1 MSWRPHTPFI
11 VGKRPTPADAPERAE
26 ARAQP
31 PSTDIAIIGAGV
43 IGLSIAWR
51 LSAAGFKVA
60 VFERDEAG
68 SGASLAATGML
79 AAETELEPGGIDLL
93 ALSLESQR
101 LWPRFRAEL
110 ESESGIDIDYR
121 DEGTLDIALG
131 RDEVERL
138 RLRHDRQMRAGL
150 ATQWLD
156 GASARAREPALRPS
170 VTAGIFSPDDHQVD
184 PRRLVPA
191 LRRAVAARD
200 GEIFEHLPV
209 LAIDMAAGRA
219 QGVVTRQGVCRAR
232 TVVVANGAWAGAGDL
247 FAAALALPIRPLK
260 GQALALRA
268 NARTGLPTHV
278 VWTEQVHLAPKA
290 GSRLIIGATVEEC
303 GFDRTVSAGGV
314 FALLEGAR
322 RALPSI
328 EDMEIEAIWTGLR
341 PTSDDDAPI
350 LGTTAIA
357 GVVLATGH
365 HRNGI
370 LLAPITAQTIHEL
383 VVSGTITGAAQHFG
397 LARFAAAETFIRHQ
411 ERPHAAQHQ
420 R

>member
-1 MSWRPHTPFI
+1 
-11 VGKRPTPADAPERAE
+11 
-26 ARAQP
+26 
-31 PSTDIAIIGAGV
+31 
-43 IGLSIAWR
+43 
-51 LSAAGFKVA
+51 VA
-60 VFERDEAG
+60 VFERDEVG

-93 ALSLESQR
+93 ALSRESQR
-101 LWPRFRAEL
+101 LWPRFRAQI

-121 DEGTLDIALG
+121 DQGTLDIALS

-156 GASARAREPALRPS
+156 GASVRAREPALRPA

-191 LRRAVAARD
+191 LRRAVAARG
-200 GEIFEHLPV
+200 GEIFEHQPV
-209 LAIDMAAGRA
+209 LAIDIAAGRA
-219 QGVVTRQGVCRAR
+219 QGVVTRQGVCSAR
-232 TVVVANGAWAGAGDL
+232 SVVVANGAWAGAGDL
-247 FAAALALPIRPLK
+247 FKAALALPIRPLK

-268 NARTGLPTHV
+268 SARTGLPTHV

-290 GSRLIIGATVEEC
+290 DSRLIIGATVEEC

-350 LGTTAIA
+350 LGTTAI
-357 GVVLATGH
+357 GGLVLAIGH

-370 LLAPITAQTIHEL
+370 LLAPITAQTIHDL
-383 VVSGTITGAAQHFG
+383 VVSGAITGAAQHFG
-397 LARFAAAETFIRHQ
+397 LARFAAAEIVIRDQ